1 MMEAANFFET
11 SAHCIRQHG
20 GTFHRACFCHW
31 VGVTTQSVD
40 GGRLTFSE
48 VPVRL
53 GGVTSSFGAAD
64 LTCRRHRVVATA
76 TQLLV
81 TTCTNLSPHH
91 PSYFFLVLLFA
102 AS

>member
-1 MMEAANFFET
+1 MMEAASFFET
-11 SAHCIRQHG
+11 STQCTRPHG
-20 GTFHRACFCHW
+20 GTLHRACFCHW
-31 VGVTTQSVD
+31 VEVTTQSED

-76 TQLLV
+76 TQI
-81 TTCTNLSPHH
+81 
-91 PSYFFLVLLFA
+91 A
-102 AS
+102 AHSFW